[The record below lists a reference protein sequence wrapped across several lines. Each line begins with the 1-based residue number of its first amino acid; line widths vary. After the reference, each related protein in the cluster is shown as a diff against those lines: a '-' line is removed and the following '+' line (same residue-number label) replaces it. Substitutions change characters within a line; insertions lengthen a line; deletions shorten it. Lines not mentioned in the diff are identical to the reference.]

1 MIRASSAEVPSDDP
15 PGPAATGTPLY
26 VRAADRVIIRVL
38 TQESTGGCL
47 VNWTMKSV
55 LILVAVIVF
64 IVAAIGVKVEI
75 NLIALGLAFFAAA
88 FIVPE
93 RNIR

>member
-1 MIRASSAEVPSDDP
+1 M
-15 PGPAATGTPLY
+15 
-26 VRAADRVIIRVL
+26 IIRVPI
-38 TQESTGGCL
+38 QESMGGC
-47 VNWTMKSV
+47 VVSWTLKSV

-93 RNIR
+93 RNLRQG